1 MALDNENKNLFDVVG
16 TRPIRPDGI
25 EKVTGQARF
34 GADAYLP
41 GMLHGIILRS
51 PHAHA
56 EILNI
61 DTTLLDNDPSVKAI
75 VTRKDFSPDLKGED
89 WNILENVM
97 ADQKALYD
105 GHAIA
110 AVACSSLLEARDAV
124 KKIRNNKRTDKFIIK
139 RKTDKKARL
148 EV

>member
-34 GADAYLP
+34 GADAYLS

-61 DTTLLDNDPSVKAI
+61 DTT
-75 VTRKDFSPDLKGED
+75 
-89 WNILENVM
+89 
-97 ADQKALYD
+97 
-105 GHAIA
+105 
-110 AVACSSLLEARDAV
+110 
-124 KKIRNNKRTDKFIIK
+124 
-139 RKTDKKARL
+139 
-148 EV
+148 